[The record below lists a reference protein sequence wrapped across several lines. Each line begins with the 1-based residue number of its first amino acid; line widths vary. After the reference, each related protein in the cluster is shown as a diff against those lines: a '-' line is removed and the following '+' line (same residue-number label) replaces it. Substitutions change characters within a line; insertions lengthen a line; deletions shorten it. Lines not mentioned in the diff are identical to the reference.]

1 MMKTRL
7 DLLMT
12 MMKKKS
18 KFLVLA
24 KRWSTVISKYWTKRK
39 VKTMD
44 TMMTVKNQTIVI
56 RKIFLMILMTRQ
68 KKVKMKCVRRAKK
81 KYRHQIKLLSIKLPR
96 SYIKLKR

>member
-56 RKIFLMILMTRQ
+56 RKIFLMI
-68 KKVKMKCVRRAKK
+68 
-81 KYRHQIKLLSIKLPR
+81 
-96 SYIKLKR
+96 